1 MLSSSFAS
9 LESLELWL
17 GRDDYGADH
26 RIDDL
31 MPLLSGRLF
40 PKLKHLGLRN
50 CEYTDEIASAIA
62 DAPILKQ
69 LRSLDLSMGTLGDA
83 GANVL
88 LASPL
93 FAKLESVDLSHHYMS
108 SAVVKKIMKAGPKM
122 LAKDLRTEEEGARYT
137 QVGE

>member
-1 MLSSSFAS
+1 
-9 LESLELWL
+9 
-17 GRDDYGADH
+17 
-26 RIDDL
+26 